1 MEGGPEASM
10 GIGSRLDWHGK
21 TKQNPNQSTTC
32 MYTHMHT
39 HVHNIHVC
47 NTYMHALKTL
57 EKSIKLK
64 IKTGSNFLLLNYK
77 LLQSL
82 KE

>member
-10 GIGSRLDWHGK
+10 GIGSRLVWHGK

-32 MYTHMHT
+32 VHIHMCITHMSTTHT
-39 HVHNIHVC
+39 CVQH
-47 NTYMHALKTL
+47 MHACTETL

-64 IKTGSNFLLLNYK
+64 NKSRIQFLIVK
-77 LLQSL
+77 LQTVTVT
-82 KE
+82 